1 MDILLDLVRFF
12 GFLMFMA
19 GVWGLLF
26 LEPENFLEDYFENS
40 FIKSW
45 SIIFII
51 ITILSYL
58 GGQQDRINVEYDSGF
73 FGGLGYQIGS
83 ALGVIIFSLVLT
95 YLYILI
101 KIPLKKIHQITNKK
115 AMNKLIP
122 LILLTALVGCSKY
135 SSYDDC
141 YEHWM
146 SKMPK
151 DLELIIH
158 ERDSYISAVKGLCEE
173 YKD

>member
-1 MDILLDLVRFF
+1 MKKLV
-12 GFLMFMA
+12 
-19 GVWGLLF
+19 
-26 LEPENFLEDYFENS
+26 
-40 FIKSW
+40 
-45 SIIFII
+45 
-51 ITILSYL
+51 
-58 GGQQDRINVEYDSGF
+58 
-73 FGGLGYQIGS
+73 
-83 ALGVIIFSLVLT
+83 
-95 YLYILI
+95 
-101 KIPLKKIHQITNKK
+101 
-115 AMNKLIP
+115 P